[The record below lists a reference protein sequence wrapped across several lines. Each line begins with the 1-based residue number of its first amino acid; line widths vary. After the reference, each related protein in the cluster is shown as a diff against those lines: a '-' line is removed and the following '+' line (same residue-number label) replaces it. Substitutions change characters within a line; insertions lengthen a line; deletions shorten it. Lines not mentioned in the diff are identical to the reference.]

1 MSAAMPEKE
10 LRWMGSSKRD
20 LLAMPEDVIDVFGF
34 ALGEAQLGRKHVN
47 AKPMSKGALKAKGI
61 FEVVEDDDG
70 NTYRCMYTVKL
81 QDFIYVLHCLQKKS
95 KSGIKT
101 PQADIDLI
109 EARYQAAVQDAK
121 ASRPGA
127 EE

>member
-1 MSAAMPEKE
+1 
-10 LRWMGSSKRD
+10 MGSSKRD

-70 NTYRCMYTVKL
+70 NTNRCMYTIKL

>member
-1 MSAAMPEKE
+1 MPEKE

-20 LLAMPEDVIDVFGF
+20 LLAMPEDVVDVFGF
-34 ALGEAQLGRKHVN
+34 ALGEAQLGRKPVN

-81 QDFIYVLHCLQKKS
+81 QDFIYVLHCFQKKS

>member
-1 MSAAMPEKE
+1 MPEKE

-81 QDFIYVLHCLQKKS
+81 QDFIYVLHCFQKKS

>member
-1 MSAAMPEKE
+1 MPEKE

-20 LLAMPEDVIDVFGF
+20 LLAMPEDVVDVFGF
-34 ALGEAQLGRKHVN
+34 ALGEAQLGRKPVN

>member
-1 MSAAMPEKE
+1 MPEKE

-20 LLAMPEDVIDVFGF
+20 LLAMPEDVVDVFGF
-34 ALGEAQLGRKHVN
+34 ALGEAQLGRKPVN

-81 QDFIYVLHCLQKKS
+81 QDFIYVLHCFQKKS

-121 ASRPGA
+121 ASRPRA

>member
-1 MSAAMPEKE
+1 MPEKE